1 MKITFVFLLVFIL
14 ISLIG
19 VYSYLGV
26 TNKNLKNKIQNQE
39 TQIENLIK
47 QNNDENTAYSNLE
60 KEYEN
65 KKIEKADLIKEYELW
80 QKTNEQVK
88 A

>member
-1 MKITFVFLLVFIL
+1 MKKTFVFLLLFIL

-19 VYSYLGV
+19 IYTYLGIS
-26 TNKNLKNKIQNQE
+26 NKNLKNKIKDQE
-39 TQIENLIK
+39 TKIEDLIN
-47 QNNDENTAYSNLE
+47 QNNSENNTYSNLE

>member
-1 MKITFVFLLVFIL
+1 MKKTFVFLLLFIL

-19 VYSYLGV
+19 IYTYLGIS
-26 TNKNLKNKIQNQE
+26 NKNLKNKIKDQE
-39 TQIENLIK
+39 TKIENLIN
-47 QNNDENTAYSNLE
+47 QNNSENNTYSNLE